1 MKSKISTITLLTAML
16 LLSYISMFYAW
27 KSYIA
32 LPINYLNNEQVIE
45 LQFGADY
52 SNSQGWHKYLLDN
65 NFNSIYY
72 PNNFLNVIAV
82 HLADSDN
89 EFYNSKQEPADI
101 NKFLGNKGGEIK
113 TPSLA
118 VEDAWADK
126 YFLQEDKPC
135 VIDRGPYKYIYDF
148 QGTINKNH
156 PWLRKASYNIIP
168 LNYSLTMQ
176 GDWFIGVDSED
187 EVSNI
192 KDYLHDNNIDYIL
205 VNHERVSKIK
215 YLFTQDFYKTIS
227 VFVPVGAV
235 TAMLALI
242 LDLASKRKIE
252 QRNNAVRYLVGATK
266 ARDIKSA
273 YLKYLQN
280 FLIST
285 VIAALIVAFL
295 EMGNWISY
303 PLINIFIQF
312 QAIGFVAVFLL
323 TSLIYLLTYGLSKY
337 LPGDIYA

>member
-72 PNNFLNVIAV
+72 SNLNEIAV

-89 EFYNSKQEPADI
+89 EFYNSKQEPPDI
-101 NKFLGNKGGEIK
+101 MKFLGNKGGEIK

-135 VIDRGPYKYIYDF
+135 VIVRDNYKSVYEF

-187 EVSNI
+187 DVSNI
-192 KDYLHDNNIDYIL
+192 KDYLHDNNIDYKL
-205 VNHERVSKIK
+205 VRHEQVSKIA
-215 YLFTQDFYKTIS
+215 YLFSEDFYKTITS
-227 VFVPVGAV
+227 YAPVGAV

-303 PLINIFIQF
+303 PLKNILIQF

-323 TSLIYLLTYGLSKY
+323 TSLIYLLTYALSKY